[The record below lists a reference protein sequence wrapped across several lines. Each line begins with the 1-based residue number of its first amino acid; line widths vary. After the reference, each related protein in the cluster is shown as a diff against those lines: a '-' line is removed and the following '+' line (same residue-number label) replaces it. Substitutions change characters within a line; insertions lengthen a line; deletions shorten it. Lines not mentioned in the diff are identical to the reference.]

1 MYDKTDYHRALVRRL
16 QLLSYIR
23 NIANA
28 VHLLQSPI
36 ILKTLRLL
44 FTPLIFA
51 HVCSLRAAEVP
62 IEYANRI
69 YEDPIRTVLF
79 YQQSSNGNTPVIS
92 LGSGESLMLEFDEMK
107 ATNDFYMYT
116 LIHCDANWQ
125 PSSINKFQTI
135 SGMGFE
141 NINDFFFSNSTTIQ
155 YTHYRMQVPGPQ
167 TQPRISGNYLL
178 LVYRNHNE
186 QDIVLTRRFM
196 VLDVK
201 GRLEVS
207 TMPATQVQYRFK
219 RQEVD
224 FNFTVNPGYTI
235 PNPYQDLKTQVW
247 QNNNWESAI
256 PLKPLFIM
264 GNRYSFD
271 YQEGNT
277 FNGLNEFRFFDIRS
291 LRRLSFNIRE
301 KYDEEGQKHAVVNFE
316 PNRAFSTY
324 VQYADFNGRM
334 VIQNIDGTGSSL
346 TESDYVWTHFTLQA
360 SEPLPNGQQV
370 YVWGELSDW
379 QLKDRM
385 RMHWNEA
392 KKAYE
397 CTALLKQAYYNYMY
411 AVDKGDGLADATVFE
426 GTHANTENTYQVA
439 VYHRNQSMGYDE
451 LIAFENRST
460 LSGPR

>member
-1 MYDKTDYHRALVRRL
+1 MG
-16 QLLSYIR
+16 
-23 NIANA
+23 
-28 VHLLQSPI
+28 
-36 ILKTLRLL
+36 
-44 FTPLIFA
+44 
-51 HVCSLRAAEVP
+51 LRAAEVP
-62 IEYANRI
+62 LEYANRI

-79 YQQSSNGNTPVIS
+79 YQQGSGGNTPVIN
-92 LGSGESLMLEFDEMK
+92 LGGGESMMLEFDEMK

-116 LIHCDANWQ
+116 LIHCDADWQ
-125 PSSINKFQTI
+125 PSSLNKFQTI

-155 YTHYRMQVPGPQ
+155 YTHYRVQVPGPQ

-224 FNFTVNPGYTI
+224 FHFTVNPGYTI

-277 FNGLNEFRFFDIRS
+277 FDGLNEFRFFDIRS

-301 KYDEEGQKHAVVNFE
+301 KYDLDGQKHAVVNFE

-324 VQYADFNGRM
+324 VQYADYNGRM
-334 VIQNIDGTGSSL
+334 VIQNIDGTGSSV
-346 TESDYVWTHFTLQA
+346 TESDYVWTHFTLMA
-360 SEPLPNGQQV
+360 NEPLPNGQQV

-385 RMHWNEA
+385 RMHYNETL
-392 KKAYE
+392 KAYE
-397 CTALLKQAYYNYMY
+397 CTALLKQAYYNYMF
-411 AVDKGDGLADATVFE
+411 AVDKGDGLPDATVFE

-460 LSGPR
+460 LSGQR